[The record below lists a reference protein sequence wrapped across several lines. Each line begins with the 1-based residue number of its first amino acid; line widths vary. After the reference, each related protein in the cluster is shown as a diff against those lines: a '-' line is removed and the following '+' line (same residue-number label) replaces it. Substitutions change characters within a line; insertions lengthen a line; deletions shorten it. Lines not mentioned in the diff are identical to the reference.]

1 MTAFAA
7 KRCFVHPGREAASFC
22 MACRRPFCRECV
34 TEHDGRL
41 TCASCIAKLDTAE
54 SRRTQRFAR
63 LGTATSVLAAV
74 AFSWLFFYMLGRACL
89 LVEPSRHAFQ
99 QPAEDSAR

>member
-7 KRCFVHPGREAASFC
+7 KRCFVHPSREAASFC
-22 MACRRPFCRECV
+22 TACRRSFCRECV

-41 TCASCIAKLDTAE
+41 ICASCIANIDSAGP
-54 SRRTQRFAR
+54 RRTRRYAW
-63 LGTATSVLAAV
+63 LGTAASLFVAV

-99 QPAEDSAR
+99 QPAAESGR